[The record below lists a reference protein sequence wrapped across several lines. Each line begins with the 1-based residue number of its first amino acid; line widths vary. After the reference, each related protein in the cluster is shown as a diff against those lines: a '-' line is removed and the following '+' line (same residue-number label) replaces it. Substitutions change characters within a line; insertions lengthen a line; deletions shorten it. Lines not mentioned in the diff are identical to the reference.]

1 MIWQSCARHEGRKQQ
16 TRCQARPGLGVGD
29 ATLELLTFSG
39 RPTRT
44 RPSTTRT
51 GSGRSHVRI
60 DHIFPDGP
68 ASTRPSETRIGRG
81 RCHVRVAQIFAT
93 AQPEP
98 GQVRPGLGVGDATF
112 ELPTFSQRTSL
123 HQAKCDLD
131 WAWEMP
137 RSDCPRFP
145 DAQPE
150 PGQVRPGLGVGDAT
164 FELPTF
170 SRRTS
175 LHQAKCD
182 LHWAWEMPR
191 SDCPQRHGKTHQQ
204 AWDSLLGRWGGAP
217 WRAFLTHRGA
227 WAGRQ
232 LPPIIG

>member
-112 ELPTFSQRTSL
+112 ELPTFS
-123 HQAKCDLD
+123 
-131 WAWEMP
+131 
-137 RSDCPRFP
+137 
-145 DAQPE
+145 
-150 PGQVRPGLGVGDAT
+150 
-164 FELPTF
+164 
-170 SRRTS
+170 RRTS